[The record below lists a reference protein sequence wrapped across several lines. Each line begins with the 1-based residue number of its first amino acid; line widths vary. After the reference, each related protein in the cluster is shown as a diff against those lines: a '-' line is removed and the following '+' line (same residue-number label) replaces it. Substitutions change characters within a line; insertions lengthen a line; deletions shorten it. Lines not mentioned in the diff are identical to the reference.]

1 MPWFGRAQGVLIG
14 VALNEALAKNAA
26 VVDPS
31 DAWRVVD
38 MQGELAVEAFA
49 RTLGHELSTVPEG
62 VAAGAGR

>member
-1 MPWFGRAQGVLIG
+1 VSRRMKLW
-14 VALNEALAKNAA
+14 AKHAS

-38 MQGELAVEAFA
+38 MQGELAVEAFV
-49 RTLGHELSTVPEG
+49 RTLGHELTTVLEG